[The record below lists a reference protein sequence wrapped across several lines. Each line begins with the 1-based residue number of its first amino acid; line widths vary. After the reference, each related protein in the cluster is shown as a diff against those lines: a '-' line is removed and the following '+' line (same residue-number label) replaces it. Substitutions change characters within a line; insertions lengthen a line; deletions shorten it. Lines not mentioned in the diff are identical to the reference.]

1 MSLGYETT
9 RTPRERKLAC
19 AACATAGDALW
30 WVSTSAPWSISACA
44 ASRSFAGSNQVFSQT
59 TRTVA
64 LGLAARMPSANALM
78 PCTTSG
84 TGKPAT

>member
-9 RTPRERKLAC
+9 RTPRERKFAC
-19 AACATAGDALW
+19 AACATAVDALW
-30 WVSTSAPWSISACA
+30 WVSTSAPWSIRDCA
-44 ASRSFAGSNQVFSQT
+44 ASRSLAGSNQVLSQT

-64 LGLAARMPSANALM
+64 FGFAARMPSAKALI

-84 TGKPAT
+84 TGMPAT